1 MSPSLATASSLP
13 IDTKRRSSG
22 QWKQCTA
29 SCGQGNRDEA
39 LVVAGYDG
47 APLTELAEAITINV
61 AHAGWVGKRQ
71 NRIRCEI
78 VTVRMD

>member
-1 MSPSLATASSLP
+1 MGSSLDTASSLP

-29 SCGQGNRDEA
+29 SRGQGNRDET

-47 APLTELAEAITINV
+47 APLTELAEAVTINK
-61 AHAGWVGKRQ
+61 AHAGWVSRRQ
-71 NRIRCEI
+71 NRIREEI
-78 VTVRMD
+78 VTVPMD